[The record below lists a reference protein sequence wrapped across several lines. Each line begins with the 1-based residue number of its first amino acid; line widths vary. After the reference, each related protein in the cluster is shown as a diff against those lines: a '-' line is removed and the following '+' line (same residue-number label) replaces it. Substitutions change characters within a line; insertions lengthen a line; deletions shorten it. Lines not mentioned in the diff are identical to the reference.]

1 MYMDHERK
9 HHRPKWD
16 DYFMALVKTIS
27 MRATC
32 NRLYAG
38 AVLVKEN
45 LIIGTGYNGAPPGLP
60 HCDEVGHLLE
70 EGHCVRTVHAE
81 HNALLQAA
89 KTGGV
94 STEGS
99 TLYTKYSPCIHCT
112 KYIISCG
119 VKRIVVGKVYRNES
133 VIDMLQDS
141 GIVVDFYEEN
151 DGWNNELIN
160 MFSEGIIERKNNG
173 DIKLTGL

>member
-1 MYMDHERK
+1 MDYERK
-9 HHRPKWD
+9 HHRPEWD

-38 AVLVKEN
+38 AVLVKNN

-70 EGHCVRTVHAE
+70 DGHCVRTIHAE
-81 HNALLQAA
+81 HNAILQAA

-94 STEGS
+94 SADGA
-99 TLYTKYSPCIHCT
+99 TLYTKYSPCVHCT

-119 VKRIVVGKVYRNES
+119 IKRVVIGKIYRNEMA
-133 VIDMLQDS
+133 VDMFRDS
-141 GIVVDFYEEN
+141 GIAVDFYKENETWNKELIGVFSEDIMERMN
-151 DGWNNELIN
+151 DGE
-160 MFSEGIIERKNNG
+160 
-173 DIKLTGL
+173 IKLKEGK